1 MSSAVRKEV
10 PSAGQFI
17 GVDDN
22 GGYAWPCWHALT
34 QHSARDPMGSLDGTR
49 DVQLIANQKVHR
61 TLYCAS
67 QYVVVIG
74 IL

>member
-1 MSSAVRKEV
+1 
-10 PSAGQFI
+10 
-17 GVDDN
+17 
-22 GGYAWPCWHALT
+22 
-34 QHSARDPMGSLDGTR
+34 MGSLDGTR
-49 DVQLIANQKVHR
+49 DVPLIANQKVHR